1 MQAKCLEITLLTIF
15 AVTSPHVD
23 VDVLLPRMI
32 AGVSIRQFCEERT
45 RVFGQRMKFD
55 LVYDVQKKLY
65 VKLLAISEKN
75 L

>member
-1 MQAKCLEITLLTIF
+1 MQAKFLNTTQLTIF

-32 AGVSIRQFCEERT
+32 AGISICQFREERT

-55 LVYDVQKKLY
+55 LVYDV
-65 VKLLAISEKN
+65 
-75 L
+75 